1 MVNKKTDKKSPKKI
15 VRKVKSSGLV
25 KLKPKITSNRPKD
38 RSLIA
43 EHIVQATSKG
53 KPIEVFFLLKW
64 YTKIKDKIKLWMK
77 S

>member
-38 RSLIA
+38 TSLIA